1 MKTLMLSL
9 LVATALGGA
18 VQAQTPPAAST
29 PAPAVAPAQ
38 IREPPSNL
46 QMGLDADRFI
56 GDPARSV
63 TRISRD
69 AIMTRKILTAGDP
82 SQPGPD
88 GAVLRYRK
96 EVVLGAIQPG
106 ESSTLSSVPEQ
117 QIIYVTHGEGRLD
130 DGGKAWDLKPGYAI
144 LIPPGATHR
153 LSSVGGDP
161 LEMIMMSTASP
172 PTPAGG
178 EILVRD
184 TAKILYIEQGVHWT
198 NMSKSPFSDLGERFL
213 IVYMGPMTIAGAH
226 AHTPETEEGWV
237 KITDGQTFMQV
248 GSEIRRWPA
257 GMGLL
262 SPNNSQTVHAAI
274 NTSDTV
280 ESWFYFQGRPASPP
294 QAPTNGPRPALGGRI
309 WTPQIAQSAIDATV
323 ASHPLSAAAPA
334 KRR

>member
-1 MKTLMLSL
+1 MKTLL
-9 LVATALGGA
+9 LGLLAATALGGA
-18 VQAQTPPAAST
+18 VQAQAPAPPAA
-29 PAPAVAPAQ
+29 APASAPAL

-46 QMGLDADRFI
+46 QTGLDADRFI

-63 TRISRD
+63 TRIARD

-82 SQPGPD
+82 GQPGPD

-96 EVVLGAIQPG
+96 EVVLGTIQPG
-106 ESSTLSSVPEQ
+106 EASTLGGVPEQ
-117 QIIYVTHGEGRLD
+117 QIIYVTHGLGRLD
-130 DGGKAWDLKPGYAI
+130 DGAKAWDLEPGYAL
-144 LIPPGATHR
+144 LIPPGVVHR
-153 LSSVGGDP
+153 LASVGDAP

-213 IVYMGPMTIAGAH
+213 IVSMGPMTVAGAH

-237 KITDGQTFMQV
+237 KITDGPTFMQV

-257 GMGLL
+257 NVGLL
-262 SPNNSQTVHAAI
+262 SPNNGQTVHAAI

-280 ESWFYFQGRPASPP
+280 ESWFYFQGRPATAP
-294 QAPTNGPRPALGGRI
+294 QAPTNGPRPPLGGRV
-309 WTPQIAQSAIDATV
+309 WTPEIAQSAIDATV
-323 ASHPLSAAAPA
+323 APHALAAAPA
-334 KRR
+334 KRK

>member
-1 MKTLMLSL
+1 MKTLLLSL
-9 LVATALGGA
+9 LATAAVVGGA
-18 VQAQTPPAAST
+18 VQAQTPPPA
-29 PAPAVAPAQ
+29 APAL

-46 QMGLDADRFI
+46 QVGLNADRFI
-56 GDPARSV
+56 GDPGRSV

-69 AIMTRKILTAGDP
+69 AIMTRAILTAGDP

-96 EVVLGAIQPG
+96 DVVLGAIQPG
-106 ESSTLSSVPEQ
+106 EFSSLATVPEQ
-117 QIIYVTHGEGRLD
+117 QILYVTHGLGRLD
-130 DGGKAWDLKPGYAI
+130 DGVRAWDLKPGYAI
-144 LIPPGATHR
+144 LIPPGASHR

-184 TAKILYIEQGVHWT
+184 TSRILYIEQGVHWT

-213 IVYMGPMTIAGAH
+213 IVSMGPMTIAGAH

-237 KITDGQTFMQV
+237 KITDGPTFMQV

-257 GMGLL
+257 GVGLL
-262 SPNNSQTVHAAI
+262 SPNNGQTVHAAI

-280 ESWFYFQGRPASPP
+280 ESWFYFQGRPASAPP
-294 QAPTNGPRPALGGRI
+294 APTNAPPPPFGGRR
-309 WTPQIAQSAIDATV
+309 WTPEIAQSAIDATV
-323 ASHPLSAAAPA
+323 APHPLAAAPA